1 MQPCSQNIWIL
12 RGKKLSETIAWIPC
26 SHLSQNLDHP
36 PLTDKLCIAMDASQS
51 GKSPGLDG
59 ISAGLHKCSDSP
71 ILKVTS
77 ERNERRWERRLQL
90 L

>member
-1 MQPCSQNIWIL
+1 
-12 RGKKLSETIAWIPC
+12 
-26 SHLSQNLDHP
+26 
-36 PLTDKLCIAMDASQS
+36 MDASQS